1 MWKIKRIFFSPRL
14 NISWYFIFCDQ
25 RQQQQNLKCQHF
37 TLKSTCIFLI
47 NKHFCCVF
55 SYFTLSCLSII
66 FRCLC
71 ILMLLHKIKP
81 LSRFNETSYSLF
93 SFEHCSE
100 RNYEHNLWCAR
111 NLNNGWTSWV
121 WMIFQPPCELKWNWI
136 TMGEDE
142 TKRNET
148 KRN

>member
-1 MWKIKRIFFSPRL
+1 MIFYILWSEATTAKFKMSTFHIKISV
-14 NISWYFIFCDQ
+14 Y
-25 RQQQQNLKCQHF
+25 
-37 TLKSTCIFLI
+37 FLI

-55 SYFTLSCLSII
+55 SCFTLFCLSII

-71 ILMLLHKIKP
+71 IPMLLHKMNP

-100 RNYEHNLWCAR
+100 RNYTTYDELE

-142 TKRNET
+142 TKRNV
-148 KRN
+148 N